1 MVNNVSETI
10 RVSKSTKERLVRLAA
25 RLQEEKGRRITLDEA
40 IRFLLDARERKSEL
54 LISIFGSIPN
64 LSTEE
69 LYEERK
75 KDEKRA
81 SRGYS
86 I

>member
-1 MVNNVSETI
+1 MNNVSETI

-25 RLQEEKGRRITLDEA
+25 RLQEKRGRRITLDEA

-54 LISIFGSIPN
+54 LLSIFGSIPD

-75 KDEKRA
+75 EDEKRA
-81 SRGYS
+81 SRRYG

>member
-1 MVNNVSETI
+1 MSGTM
-10 RVSKSTKERLVRLAA
+10 RVSKSTKEKLIRLAA
-25 RLQEEKGRRITLDEA
+25 RLQEERGRKVTLDEA
-40 IRFLLDARERKSEL
+40 IRFLLDAREKRAGL
-54 LISIFGSIPN
+54 LGSIFGSIPD

-75 KDEKRA
+75 KDEKRT
-81 SRGYS
+81 SRRYS